1 MTLNATVAQVTSRI
15 AQRSQATRAA
25 YLQQLEEA
33 AANLAVCIV
42 TASC

>member
-1 MTLNATVAQVTSRI
+1 MTLNATVAKVTARI

-33 AANLAVCIV
+33 AA
-42 TASC
+42 